1 MASKSLSQLDCI
13 FQGAQSLPLLTLCP
27 QPLGEAE
34 IMSAIPFLVAQIG
47 KLMAITSSMKV
58 PHCLVTW

>member
-13 FQGAQSLPLLTLCP
+13 FEGAQSLPLLTLCS

-34 IMSAIPFLVAQIG
+34 IKPAIPCPVAQIG

-58 PHCLVTW
+58 PRCLVTC